1 MKNKVMTTMPCL
13 VASLLCGASPLAFAQ
28 MADESTR
35 SAPNSDSPSQ
45 VQYESSEPSGTADKI
60 YGSVGLDFASH
71 FVSYGGDVWGGGHDF
86 YGSQSTKFAYI
97 DLGAD
102 LPNGFAL
109 TFGAWSDINNNAD
122 EDTIGGNI
130 QEIDVYGGLTYTAG
144 DVTLGAIYQQWY
156 YGGDT
161 ERVLDLS
168 VGYDDSALWGG
179 DFALNPSFLTHI
191 RVNGQEGQD
200 DGAVFVG
207 AIEPAFDLVDSP
219 TTPVSLSIPV
229 SVGFMTDEFQGGDS
243 GFGYASIGAT
253 ASMGLGF
260 IPAGYGD
267 WSLAVNTTYYH
278 TDEDVIPGNPEDDF
292 LTGTVS
298 IGMAF

>member
-1 MKNKVMTTMPCL
+1 MITTRTSATVWGTAL
-13 VASLLCGASPLAFAQ
+13 LLCGASPWAFAQ
-28 MADESTR
+28 LDENALDA
-35 SAPNSDSPSQ
+35 APNSDSPPEMQQQSAQ
-45 VQYESSEPSGTADKI
+45 PQGADKI
-60 YGSVGLDFASH
+60 YGSVGVDYASH
-71 FVSYGGDVWGGGHDF
+71 FVSYGGDVWGGGNDF
-86 YGSQSTKFAYI
+86 YGSQSTTFAYI

-109 TFGAWSDINNNAD
+109 TFGAWSDINNNTD
-122 EDTIGGNI
+122 EQTIGGNI
-130 QEIDVYGGLTYTAG
+130 QEIDVYGGLTYTTGA
-144 DVTLGAIYQQWY
+144 VTLGAIYQQWY

-168 VGYDDSALWGG
+168 IGYDDSGLWGG

-200 DGAVFVG
+200 DGAVFVA
-207 AIEPAFDLVDSP
+207 AIEPAFTLVDSP
-219 TTPVSLSIPV
+219 TTPVTLSIPT
-229 SVGFMTDEFQGGDS
+229 SVGFMTDDFQGGDS

-253 ASMGLGF
+253 ASIGLDF
-260 IPAGYGD
+260 VPAGYGD
-267 WSLAVNTTYYH
+267 WSLAFNTTYYH

-292 LTGTVS
+292 LTGTIS

>member
-1 MKNKVMTTMPCL
+1 MINTRSCATPWL
-13 VASLLCGASPLAFAQ
+13 TALLLCGASPLALAQ
-28 MADESTR
+28 SGGESTNT
-35 SAPNSDSPSQ
+35 APNSDSPSQ
-45 VQYESSEPSGTADKI
+45 MQYESPKTASPGDKI

-71 FVSYGGDVWGGGHDF
+71 FVSYGGDVWGGGDDF

-97 DLGAD
+97 DLGAE
-102 LPNGFAL
+102 LPGGFAL
-109 TFGAWSDINNNAD
+109 TFGVWSDINNNAD
-122 EDTIGGNI
+122 DTLGGNI
-130 QEIDVYGGLTYTAG
+130 QEIDVYGGLTYTTGA
-144 DVTLGAIYQQWY
+144 VTLGAVYQQWY

-168 VGYDDSALWGG
+168 VGYDDSGLWGG

-207 AIEPAFDLVDSP
+207 AIEPGFALIDSP
-219 TTPVSLSIPV
+219 TTPVSLSIPA
-229 SVGFMTDEFQGGDS
+229 SIGFMTDEFQGGDS

-253 ASMGLGF
+253 ASIGLGF
-260 IPAGYGD
+260 IPVGYGS
-267 WSLAVNTTYYH
+267 WSLALNTTYYH
-278 TDEDVIPGNPEDDF
+278 TEEDVIPGNPEEDF